1 MKILLDTHIW
11 IWFLAGSS
19 NLPTQ
24 FKELL
29 ENKRNEVW
37 LSPIS
42 VWEALVL
49 AEKNKIS
56 VMYDSK
62 LFTRE
67 AFLLWP
73 VKEAPLNFEV
83 ALKSK
88 EINLPHKDPAD
99 RFIAATALVYGLRLM
114 TVDKRLLSA
123 TWLHTI
129 DLL

>member
-1 MKILLDTHIW
+1 M
-11 IWFLAGSS
+11 
-19 NLPTQ
+19 
-24 FKELL
+24 
-29 ENKRNEVW
+29 

-99 RFIAATALVYGLRLM
+99 RFIAATAMVYGLRLM

>member
-1 MKILLDTHIW
+1 
-11 IWFLAGSS
+11 
-19 NLPTQ
+19 
-24 FKELL
+24 
-29 ENKRNEVW
+29 
-37 LSPIS
+37 
-42 VWEALVL
+42 
-49 AEKNKIS
+49 
-56 VMYDSK
+56 MYDSK

>member
-11 IWFLAGSS
+11 IWYLAGSS
-19 NLPTQ
+19 NLPAS
-24 FKELL
+24 FRELL
-29 ENKRNEVW
+29 ENKKNEVW

-49 AEKNKIS
+49 AEKHKIS
-56 VMYDSK
+56 LMHDSNV
-62 LFTRE
+62 FTME
-67 AFLLWP
+67 AFQFWP

-88 EINLPHKDPAD
+88 QINLPHKDPAD

-123 TWLHTI
+123 SWLPTVE
-129 DLL
+129 L

>member
-11 IWFLAGSS
+11 IWYLAGSS

-29 ENKRNEVW
+29 ENKKNEVW

-73 VKEAPLNFEV
+73 VNEAPLNFEV
-83 ALKSK
+83 ALKGK

>member
-1 MKILLDTHIW
+1 MKILVDTHIW
-11 IWFLAGSS
+11 IWYLAGSS
-19 NLPTQ
+19 NLPTP

-29 ENKRNEVW
+29 ESKKNEVW

-49 AEKNKIS
+49 TEKNKINLL
-56 VMYDSK
+56 YDSK

-67 AFLLWP
+67 AFQLWP

-114 TVDKRLLSA
+114 TVDKRLLDAS
-123 TWLHTI
+123 WLPTVE
-129 DLL
+129 L

>member
-1 MKILLDTHIW
+1 
-11 IWFLAGSS
+11 
-19 NLPTQ
+19 
-24 FKELL
+24 
-29 ENKRNEVW
+29 VW

-49 AEKNKIS
+49 TEKNKINLL
-56 VMYDSK
+56 YDSK

-67 AFLLWP
+67 AFQRWP
-73 VKEAPLNFEV
+73 VKEATLNFEV

-114 TVDKRLLSA
+114 TVDKRLLDAS
-123 TWLHTI
+123 WLPTVE
-129 DLL
+129 L